1 MKISSYIKYLLRGI
15 FNDNRNRNGRGLRWS
30 QTGRR
35 YCSSYFQNIIDKL
48 CINVTKMTSN
58 AEYLI
63 PRIFNNAKNKSGRGP
78 KPEVG

>member
-1 MKISSYIKYLLRGI
+1 MAMRVAPFFLTHGV
-15 FNDNRNRNGRGLRWS
+15 
-30 QTGRR
+30 
-35 YCSSYFQNIIDKL
+35 DKL